1 MNSGR
6 LASLE
11 SESPPE
17 DLRHLFWISPCRWD
31 GYMLSTNTCAGTLV
45 QPACLPARNF
55 RGLLQVSQC
64 LMREV
69 IVEQVQRTGIQR
81 HRGSIKRGFHL
92 LTCVIPSD
100 YSKYCQSYQYY
111 TESHTQNLICSKSNL
126 CFACLKAEQPS
137 DPMWLPKDSHKPQ
150 LSRNLPS

>member
-1 MNSGR
+1 MGDWHLWTVNPLQRISDI
-6 LASLE
+6 S
-11 SESPPE
+11 SESLHAGGM
-17 DLRHLFWISPCRWD
+17 D
-31 GYMLSTNTCAGTLV
+31 TCEALIRVQVTLV

-81 HRGSIKRGFHL
+81 HRGGIKHGFHL

-111 TESHTQNLICSKSNL
+111 TESHTQNLICSKSSL
-126 CFACLKAEQPS
+126 RLACLKAEQPS